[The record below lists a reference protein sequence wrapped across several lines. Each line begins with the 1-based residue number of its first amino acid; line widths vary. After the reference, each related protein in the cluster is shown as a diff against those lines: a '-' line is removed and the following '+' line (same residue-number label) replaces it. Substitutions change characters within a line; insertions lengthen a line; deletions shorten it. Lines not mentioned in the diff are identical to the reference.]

1 MIRFTLPDVSHT
13 FRPGELRAT
22 SPAPFARIPFEL
34 RPPIATAPEM
44 EPGSTYVP
52 EYRAPA
58 PPSDIKVEEIK
69 DALRKLRQF
78 LKQTSAADRRAAKK
92 NPSLLAPALKPLIR
106 RLDDSLKMVSGSG
119 PASMSQGL
127 RALLS
132 EEVAPFLEWLGGLA
146 RSKED
151 GEAPALTAEDK
162 QRVYMARSRARV
174 RESRN
179 GGALPLIWLPASR
192 VPITHKR
199 R

>member
-1 MIRFTLPDVSHT
+1 
-13 FRPGELRAT
+13 
-22 SPAPFARIPFEL
+22 
-34 RPPIATAPEM
+34 M

-69 DALRKLRQF
+69 DALGKLRQF
-78 LKQTSAADRRAAKK
+78 LKQTSAADRRTAKK
-92 NPSLLAPALKPLIR
+92 TPSVLAPALKPLIR

-119 PASMSQGL
+119 PASMSQEL
-127 RALLS
+127 RVLLS
-132 EEVAPFLEWLGGLA
+132 QEVAPFLEWLGGLA

-151 GEAPALTAEDK
+151 GEAPALTAEDE
-162 QRVYMARSRARV
+162 QRVYMARSRARI